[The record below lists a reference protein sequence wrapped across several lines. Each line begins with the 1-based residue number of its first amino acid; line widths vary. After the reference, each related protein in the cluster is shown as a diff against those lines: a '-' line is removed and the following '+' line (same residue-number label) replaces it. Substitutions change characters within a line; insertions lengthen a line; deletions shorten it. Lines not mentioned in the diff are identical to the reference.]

1 MVKVFGQ
8 GAQHQHCIEGWRWQN
23 GVESVERS
31 ELKRLAI
38 ERSRRV
44 MQDGG
49 GVAGGAESQITDP
62 KLV

>member
-1 MVKVFGQ
+1 MVKVFGR
-8 GAQHQHCIEGWRWQN
+8 GAQHQHCIEEWRWQN
-23 GVESVERS
+23 GVDSGERT
-31 ELKRLAI
+31 ELRRLAI

-49 GVAGGAESQITDP
+49 GVAGGAESQITDS